1 MSDEWSYEDLKAFS
15 GKCCL
20 DIFNDFDKDEVGKMP
35 KSIQEAW
42 EIGRQ
47 LSLY

>member
-1 MSDEWSYEDLKAFS
+1 MEKWTYEDLKAFA

-20 DIFNDFDKDEVGKMP
+20 DIFRDFDKDEVSNMP
-35 KSIQEAW
+35 KSIQVSW

>member
-1 MSDEWSYEDLKAFS
+1 MKWTYEDLKTFS

-20 DIFNDFDKDEVGKMP
+20 DIFKEFKERDVEKMP

-42 EIGRQ
+42 MIGRQ
-47 LSLY
+47 LSLH